1 MMGPEST
8 RLLAA
13 APELGGGG
21 GVVCRGR
28 GVLLT
33 ALSGS
38 SRMGWDME
46 SSRDQTNYL
55 NYIFLPPFFSFHSF
69 PYTLPHS
76 PSNS

>member
-1 MMGPEST
+1 MGPEST

-38 SRMGWDME
+38 SRMGW
-46 SSRDQTNYL
+46 N
-55 NYIFLPPFFSFHSF
+55 NGVFFFF
-69 PYTLPHS
+69 
-76 PSNS
+76 NFFFN